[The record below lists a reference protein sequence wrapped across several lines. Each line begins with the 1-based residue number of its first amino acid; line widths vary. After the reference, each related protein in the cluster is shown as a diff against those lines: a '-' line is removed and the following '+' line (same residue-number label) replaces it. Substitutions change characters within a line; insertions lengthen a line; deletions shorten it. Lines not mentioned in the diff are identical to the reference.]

1 MTNIGWKFYY
11 VFIVCNFTNA
21 LFFWVFLPETSKRPL
36 EEMNYL
42 FENAPWIVVGVSRD
56 VYVSGDLERR
66 VEDIAREKGIGDVRV
81 ERIQE

>member
-1 MTNIGWKFYY
+1 
-11 VFIVCNFTNA
+11 
-21 LFFWVFLPETSKRPL
+21 
-36 EEMNYL
+36 
-42 FENAPWIVVGVSRD
+42 VVGVSRD